1 VFKDTLQSVVRRTL
15 KPHTKQLG
23 FNRTIRDPFSRNRYS
38 QGFLNFTNEIKG
50 PQFKLGLKDRFG
62 NFRST
67 KIRLIKQIEEQQDND
82 YYLNINEK
90 SDFCRKK
97 LPISNPVFLSKTLRQ
112 KDEQGKAYLGPLSYD
127 YVKPINRKS
136 YHFNLNN
143 KWF

>member
-1 VFKDTLQSVVRRTL
+1 MFKDTLQSVVRRTL

-97 LPISNPVFLSKTLRQ
+97 LPISNPVFLSDSQAKGR
-112 KDEQGKAYLGPLSYD
+112 A
-127 YVKPINRKS
+127 RKS
-136 YHFNLNN
+136 LSRPTFVRLCEAHKQEKLSLQS
-143 KWF
+143 